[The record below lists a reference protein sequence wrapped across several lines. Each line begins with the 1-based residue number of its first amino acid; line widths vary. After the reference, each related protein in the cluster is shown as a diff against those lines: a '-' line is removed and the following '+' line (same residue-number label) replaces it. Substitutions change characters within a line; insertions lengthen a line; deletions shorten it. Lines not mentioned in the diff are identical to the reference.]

1 MEDRKL
7 SKREAELV
15 AQARREAKMRKAGM
29 PTTAQP
35 TAVNPAAARPAAPAA
50 QPPQEARTET
60 SAERLARLMAEE
72 RAETERRKK
81 KMRRYGIAIPGAIIA
96 LFALWVMRAPR
107 RR

>member
-7 SKREAELV
+7 SKREAEFI
-15 AQARREAKMRKAGM
+15 AQARREAKARKAGI
-29 PTTAQP
+29 P
-35 TAVNPAAARPAAPAA
+35 TAAHPTAARTASIPAP
-50 QPPQEARTET
+50 QPPLRETRKET
-60 SAERLARLMAEE
+60 SEERLARLIAEE

-81 KMRRYGIAIPGAIIA
+81 KMRRYGFVIPGAIIA